1 MSVSMVKDELKSTLS
16 KLLRDEKS
24 IQFAYLYGSFARGKT
39 DENSDVDIGVYV
51 SAEVMKK
58 NKFYPERIAAK
69 IEEVIKKS
77 VDVRVLNFQS
87 LIFLHQVLKYGEL
100 LVNNNNKK
108 RVMFETRV
116 YDEYLDMKYYFDLYN
131 RIRRKRLSS

>member
-1 MSVSMVKDELKSTLS
+1 MGKDELKSTLS
-16 KLLRDEKS
+16 KLLRDEKN
-24 IQFAYLYGSFARGKT
+24 IQFAYLYGSFARGNT
-39 DENSDVDIGVYV
+39 DNNSDVDIGVYV

-58 NKFYPERIAAK
+58 NKFYPEQIAAK
-69 IEEVIKKS
+69 IEEVIKKP

-100 LVNNNNKK
+100 LINNNNQK

-116 YDEYLDMKYYFDLYN
+116 YDEYIEMKYYFDLYN
-131 RIRRKRLSS
+131 IIRRKRLSS